1 MKNKFFVRLKKYCG
15 CSAIGGERAV
25 FLFFD
30 FVSSQGFASL
40 FLRRSLAQKSP
51 LRMGRRIFLTTP
63 ALALLPALS
72 VLIATAQ
79 TPQPADAAA
88 QPAAPVEDFKPAT
101 SNQEGK
107 QYPQVNSE
115 RRVRYRIPAP
125 QAHSISVGGTALTK
139 DENGVW
145 TGVSKPMDEGF
156 HYNTMTVDGVTSP
169 EPNSL
174 YYYGAGRWGSA
185 IEIPAADQDFY
196 QLKNVP
202 HGQLREIYYYAK
214 SSGSERHAFV
224 YTPPDYDRDTTKRY
238 PVLYLQHGAGEDETG
253 WGRQGHAGLI
263 MDNLISE
270 GKARPFII
278 VMENGG
284 NIGGGR
290 RPGGA
295 PSGTNT
301 SAAAGGTNRP
311 AGGRGFNFSAFEDV
325 LIKDLIPYIDANFR
339 TIADQPHRAM
349 AGLSM
354 GGMQTH
360 MIGFAHLDTFSQ
372 LGLFS
377 GGSVT
382 AEEIAKIPD
391 FKQKVKLLFVSY
403 GSREIDNPIRRG
415 PPGGRGGNA
424 ATAKAD
430 VEALKQAGI
439 NAHFYVSSNTAHE
452 WQSWRRSLHE
462 FAPLLFQ
469 EDRAASA
476 P

>member
-1 MKNKFFVRLKKYCG
+1 MKNR
-15 CSAIGGERAV
+15 
-25 FLFFD
+25 FL
-30 FVSSQGFASL
+30 
-40 FLRRSLAQKSP
+40 
-51 LRMGRRIFLTTP
+51 IF
-63 ALALLPALS
+63 ALLPTLS
-72 VLIATAQ
+72 VFSANAQ
-79 TPQPADAAA
+79 TPQPQTAPAAEQA
-88 QPAAPVEDFKPAT
+88 AAPVEDFKPAP
-101 SNQEGK
+101 SNQDGK
-107 QYPQVNSE
+107 AYPAVNSE
-115 RRVRYRIPAP
+115 RRVRYRISAP
-125 QAHSISVGGTALTK
+125 QAHNISVGQTALTK

-145 TGVSKPMDEGF
+145 TGVSRPMDEGF
-156 HYNTMTVDGVTSP
+156 HYNNITVDGVSSP

-174 YYYGAGRWGSA
+174 YYYGSSRWGSA

-202 HGQLREIYYYAK
+202 HGQLREIYYHSQTTGA
-214 SSGSERHAFV
+214 ERHAFV
-224 YTPPDYDRDTTKRY
+224 YTPPDYDKDTTKRF

-270 GKARPFII
+270 GKAKPFII

-284 NIGGGR
+284 NIGGGGGR
-290 RPGGA
+290 RGGGA
-295 PSGTNT
+295 PGATNAPAAVAGTN
-301 SAAAGGTNRP
+301 GP
-311 AGGRGFNFSAFEDV
+311 AGGLGARFGGFENV

-360 MIGFAHLDTFSQ
+360 SIGFAHLETFSQ

-382 AEEIAKIPD
+382 TEEIANIPD
-391 FKQKVKLLFVSY
+391 FKQKVKVLFVSY
-403 GSREIDNPIRRG
+403 GSREIDNPARRG
-415 PPGGRGGNA
+415 GGGPGGGRGGNA
-424 ATAKAD
+424 TTAKAD
-430 VEALKQAGI
+430 VEALKQAGV
-439 NAHFYVSSNTAHE
+439 NAHFYVSPNTAHE

-469 EDRAASA
+469 
-476 P
+476 

>member
-1 MKNKFFVRLKKYCG
+1 MKNKFF
-15 CSAIGGERAV
+15 
-25 FLFFD
+25 
-30 FVSSQGFASL
+30 
-40 FLRRSLAQKSP
+40 
-51 LRMGRRIFLTTP
+51 
-63 ALALLPALS
+63 ALALVPALS
-72 VLIATAQ
+72 AFSAKAQ
-79 TPQPADAAA
+79 TPQQPAAA
-88 QPAAPVEDFKPAT
+88 LEQPAAPVEDFKPAP

-107 QYPQVNSE
+107 QYPAVNSE
-115 RRVRYRIPAP
+115 RRVRYRVAAP

-139 DENGVW
+139 DDNGVW
-145 TGVSKPMDEGF
+145 TGVSRPMDEGF
-156 HYNTMTVDGVTSP
+156 HYNNITVDGVSSP

-174 YYYGAGRWGSA
+174 YYYGASRWGSA

-202 HGQLREIYYYAK
+202 HGQLREVYYHSK
-214 SSGSERHAFV
+214 STGAERHAFV
-224 YTPPDYDRDTTKRY
+224 YTPPDYDKDTTKRY

-270 GKARPFII
+270 GKAKPFII

-284 NIGGGR
+284 NIGGGGGR
-290 RPGGA
+290 RGGGA
-295 PSGTNT
+295 PGATNAP
-301 SAAAGGTNRP
+301 AAAGTNAP
-311 AGGRGFNFSAFEDV
+311 AGGAGRGGFNFGGFESV
-325 LIKDLIPYIDANFR
+325 LINDLIPYIDANFR

-360 MIGFAHLDTFSQ
+360 TIGFAHLETFSQ

-382 AEEIAKIPD
+382 TEEVEKIPD
-391 FKQKVKLLFVSY
+391 FKQKVKVLFVSY
-403 GSREIDNPIRRG
+403 GSREISNPARRG
-415 PPGGRGGNA
+415 GGGPGGGRGGNA
-424 ATAKAD
+424 TTAKSD

-439 NAHFYVSSNTAHE
+439 NAHFYVSPDTAHE

-469 EDRAASA
+469 EK
-476 P
+476 